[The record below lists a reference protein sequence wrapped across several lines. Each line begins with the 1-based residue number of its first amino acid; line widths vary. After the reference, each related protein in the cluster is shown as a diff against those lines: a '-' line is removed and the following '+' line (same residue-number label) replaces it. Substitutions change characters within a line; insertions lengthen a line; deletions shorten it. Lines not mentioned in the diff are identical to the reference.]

1 VRCFVAL
8 DLPEPVRNHLAK
20 VTEPLHARF
29 DVRWV
34 PPVQMHLT
42 LAFAGDAPDERSKEF
57 ADLVRTLPLPP
68 MQLCLSGLDCFPA
81 RGEPRVV
88 WAGVGGDVEAVIDL
102 HDQLVARGKPFGI
115 EREARG
121 FAPHITLGRVKG
133 RFGAYALGDAVAKA
147 GAGLNPKPFS
157 PTGLCLYA
165 SELRPTGPSHRAL
178 AGQPCPAPTA

>member
-20 VTEPLHARF
+20 ATAPLHARF

-57 ADLVRTLPLPP
+57 ADLVRALPLPAL
-68 MQLCLSGLDCFPA
+68 QLCLTGLGCFPA

-88 WAGVGGDVEAVIDL
+88 WAGVGGDVDTVVRL
-102 HDQLVARGKPFGI
+102 HDELVARGKPFGI

-121 FAPHITLGRVKG
+121 FTPHITLGRVKG
-133 RFGAYALGDAVAKA
+133 RFGAYALGDAVAA
-147 GAGLNPKPFS
+147 IGAQLNPKPFS

-178 AGQPCPAPTA
+178 AGQPCPQPSA